1 MFITNIKL
9 ALIILLSALFGIVAA
24 ADRETINP
32 LHALTKKVEALEAD
46 QRLNESR
53 FVEVERN
60 IMRDVSEIYVVG
72 SSVVKPTSRIAILE
86 EKVAQLEQLRA
97 SDLWRIASLEKYIQE
112 KKFKS

>member
-1 MFITNIKL
+1 MFIKNTKL
-9 ALIILLSALFGIVAA
+9 LLIVVLSAILGIAVA

-32 LHALTKKVEALEAD
+32 LHALTKRVEVLEAY

-53 FVEVERN
+53 FVEVERS

-72 SSVVKPTSRIAILE
+72 SSVVKPTSKIAILE
-86 EKVAQLEQLRA
+86 EKVAQLEQSRA
-97 SDLWRIASLEKYIQE
+97 RDLWRIASLERYIQE